1 MGCIL
6 GLAQK
11 MKQHPLFFLV
21 FFLMALTASAQQPDL
36 LKLSDDF
43 EQDNSLA
50 NWKFFHDTEKF
61 PDRIRKV
68 DINKTEKGCLYLQP
82 TASGWY
88 ADFQAPFMYKEL
100 ENDFD
105 VRAKINV
112 TGLSTSIPTLDWSLA
127 GLMIREPKT
136 TTMQNWQPGTENW
149 LFLTTGVME
158 PATVPAFETKTT
170 VNSQSALKFH
180 PAKGGWVEIR
190 IVHIGEDFVLLN
202 RYEKE
207 EWKVLDIFRRPD
219 MTGTLQVG
227 LNAYTGWN
235 VFPDEYK
242 NDPKKQN
249 ETIQQNTKADVALK
263 ADYIHFKRPQ
273 TSDADLKKMNI
284 HSLQSVDTL
293 KLLELIGN

>member
-1 MGCIL
+1 
-6 GLAQK
+6 
-11 MKQHPLFFLV
+11 MKQFPSFFLAFVLMV
-21 FFLMALTASAQQPDL
+21 FTAAAQDDL
-36 LKLSDDF
+36 SHLNDDF
-43 EQDNSLA
+43 EAGNTLS
-50 NWKFFHDTEKF
+50 NWKFFHITEKF
-61 PDRIRKV
+61 PDRVRKV
-68 DINKTEKGCLYLQP
+68 DINKTEKGCLYLEP

-112 TGLSTSIPTLDWSLA
+112 SGLSTPIPTLDWSLA
-127 GLMIREPKT
+127 GLMIRKPKV
-136 TTMQNWQPGTENW
+136 TTMENWQPRTENW

-158 PATVPAFETKTT
+158 PAAVPAFETKTT
-170 VNSQSALKFH
+170 INSQSALKFH

-207 EWKVLDIFRRPD
+207 EWKVLDIFKRPD
-219 MTGTLQVG
+219 LTGTLQVG

-249 ETIQQNTKADVALK
+249 ETIQQSTKADVALK
-263 ADYIHFKRPQ
+263 AAYINFKRPL
-273 TSDADLKKMNI
+273 TRSTDLTKMNI
-284 HSLQSVDTL
+284 QSLKSLPTG